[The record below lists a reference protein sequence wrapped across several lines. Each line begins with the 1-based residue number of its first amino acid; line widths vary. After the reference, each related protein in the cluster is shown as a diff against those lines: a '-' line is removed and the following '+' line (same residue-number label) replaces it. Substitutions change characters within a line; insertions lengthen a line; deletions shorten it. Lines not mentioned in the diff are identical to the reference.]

1 MPQRY
6 DFFCKYARDKVFLYS
21 KNALLISAFK
31 WFNIIVIREQLL
43 VQQASIHH
51 FLIGSQVSSIPSLR
65 KILRSTSESITVE
78 WT

>member
-6 DFFCKYARDKVFLYS
+6 DFFCKYARDKVFLYN

-31 WFNIIVIREQLL
+31 WFNTIVIREQLL

-65 KILRSTSESITVE
+65 KIFLSTSESITVE
-78 WT
+78 CT